1 MGYSRLLYIDF
12 EYQSVVQPVDRFS
25 IHGYATTRYLYP
37 SKPVPQYAGADKLG
51 LGCG

>member
-12 EYQSVVQPVDRFS
+12 EYQNVVQPANGFS
-25 IHGYATTRYLYP
+25 IYGYATTRYPYLL
-37 SKPVPQYAGADKLG
+37 KPIPQYAGADKLG